1 MNETINK
8 VSKTYRTHEPT
19 FIQKLLQVYWVNPK
33 SWRLD
38 EFVINDDI
46 LTFKTQAGKEIT
58 APITEL
64 KIRVQTDKYDRKE
77 VYVKH
82 DKEKLHFKEIDGMLE
97 DEEWEEIFTILDTV
111 PDTGMTALS
120 WITTVAKIAMRV
132 LE

>member
-46 LTFKTQAGKEIT
+46 LTLKTQDGKEIT
-58 APITEL
+58 ASITEL
-64 KIRVQTDKYDRKE
+64 SIRVQTDKYDRKE

-82 DKEKLHFKEIDGMLE
+82 DKQKLHFKEIDGMLE
-97 DEEWEEIFTILDTV
+97 DEEWEEIFTILDSV
-111 PDTGMTALS
+111 PDTGMTTLG
-120 WITTVAKIAMRV
+120 WITTAAKILMRD

>member
-1 MNETINK
+1 M
-8 VSKTYRTHEPT
+8 EP
-19 FIQKLLQVYWVNPK
+19 
-33 SWRLD
+33 
-38 EFVINDDI
+38 
-46 LTFKTQAGKEIT
+46 

-64 KIRVQTDKYDRKE
+64 KIRVPTDKYDRKE
-77 VYVKH
+77 VYVKY

-120 WITTVAKIAMRV
+120 RITTVAKIAMRE